1 MNENWDEDV
10 RADMS
15 DALDG
20 IVKEDKGASDIRR
33 ARKQDTLQMVVMEQ
47 FASLV

>member
-1 MNENWDEDV
+1 MNENWDADV

-20 IVKEDKGASDIRR
+20 IVKEDKGASAVLFECGPSRSFG
-33 ARKQDTLQMVVMEQ
+33 L
-47 FASLV
+47 